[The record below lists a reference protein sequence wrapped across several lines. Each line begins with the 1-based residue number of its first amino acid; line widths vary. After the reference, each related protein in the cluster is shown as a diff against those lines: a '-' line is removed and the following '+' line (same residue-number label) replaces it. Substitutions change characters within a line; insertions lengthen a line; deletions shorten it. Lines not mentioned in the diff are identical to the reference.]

1 MHVRIRAWWRR
12 WCWRRTA
19 GVKAKLSSAAAPTAA
34 TTTTTTTTT
43 HRHTHA
49 HTHRSTYPCARARA
63 RTRGA
68 AAQAVLEAYG
78 GVMAKLPPF
87 LAEQR
92 LESYV
97 HLKTATNLDFV
108 PGTIGLTLSNA
119 RDKHAVIRGRD
130 VIVNDVGAV
139 REYAC
144 MQVVIYIYMLASSA
158 STPACRSVPPP
169 PLCVRACVCVCERE
183 KERERGYE

>member
-1 MHVRIRAWWRR
+1 MHAWTHTGVVAQVVLETYGWGKGEAIVRRR
-12 WCWRRTA
+12 PHRRHHHHHHHHHTQ
-19 GVKAKLSSAAAPTAA
+19 
-34 TTTTTTTTT
+34 T
-43 HRHTHA
+43 HTRTHTQINV
-49 HTHRSTYPCARARA
+49 SVRA

-144 MQVVIYIYMLASSA
+144 MQVVI
-158 STPACRSVPPP
+158 
-169 PLCVRACVCVCERE
+169 
-183 KERERGYE
+183 

>member
-1 MHVRIRAWWRR
+1 MDVCIRAWWRT

-19 GVKAKLSSAAAPTAA
+19 GVKAKLSSAAAP
-34 TTTTTTTTT
+34 TTTTTTTT

-144 MQVVIYIYMLASSA
+144 MQVG
-158 STPACRSVPPP
+158 PPTTA
-169 PLCVRACVCVCERE
+169 VRACVRVCV
-183 KERERGYE
+183 